1 MKNKII
7 KLIPVMMIS
16 LLLTGCWDSVEI
28 DRKAFVSTIGI
39 DIGDDIDVRSK
50 MISSKESTSEKS
62 IENNNTLRVTY
73 GFPDVRN
80 MNAKKGTASELA
92 ITVDGYS
99 MTDAYFKAIGKSSRT
114 LHFGHS
120 KLLLLSDELFQYP
133 EILKE
138 IMDYIEREPSLNRSV
153 TMIIV
158 KGKAKDYAKVKP
170 EMEENI
176 HNYITS
182 LMGNSS
188 KNGTVAPIT
197 LTKYIDML
205 KSYDISMLPV
215 FSLENEKDIELKG
228 MAAIKDFTIKDYL
241 NNNQITDIQILRGD
255 IGACRKAINRDGH
268 NIDYYLK
275 NVDKNLHI
283 GYENNKLQLEY
294 VINTEGTLKGYHT
307 EAERL
312 DSGIIEEIEKQFD
325 ESMKKDF
332 EEIINFTSNSL
343 KLDVIDIGSDIRRF
357 HRGIWSEVENNWPEA
372 LQTAEISIKV
382 NNDIRNIGLS
392 N

>member
-50 MISSKESTSEKS
+50 MINSKESTSEKS

-80 MNAKKGTASELA
+80 MNAKKGTAAELA

-133 EILKE
+133 EVLQE
-138 IMDYIEREPSLNRSV
+138 IIDYIEREPSLNRSV
-153 TMIIV
+153 IMIIV

-228 MAAIKDFTIKDYL
+228 MAVIKDFTIKDYL

-294 VINTEGTLKGYHT
+294 VINTEGTLKGYYT

-357 HRGIWSEVENNWPEA
+357 HRGIWSEVEDNWPEA
-372 LQTAEISIKV
+372 LRTAEISIKV

>member
-50 MISSKESTSEKS
+50 MINSKESTSEKS

-80 MNAKKGTASELA
+80 MNAKKGTAAELA

-120 KLLLLSDELFQYP
+120 KILLLSDELFQYP

-138 IMDYIEREPSLNRSV
+138 IIDYIEREPSLNRSV
-153 TMIIV
+153 IMIIV

-215 FSLENEKDIELKG
+215 FSLENEKDIQLKG
-228 MAAIKDFTIKDYL
+228 MAVIKGFTIKEYL
-241 NNNQITDIQILRGD
+241 DNNQITDIQILRGD

-283 GYENNKLQLEY
+283 DYKNNKLHLEY
-294 VINTEGTLKGYHT
+294 VINTEGTLKGYYT
-307 EAERL
+307 EGERL

-357 HRGIWSEVENNWPEA
+357 HRGIWSEVEDNWPEA
-372 LQTAEISIKV
+372 LRTAEISIKV

>member
-50 MISSKESTSEKS
+50 MINSKESTSEKS
-62 IENNNTLRVTY
+62 IENNNTLKVTY

-228 MAAIKDFTIKDYL
+228 MAVIKDFTIKDYL

-275 NVDKNLHI
+275 NVDKSLHI

-294 VINTEGTLKGYHT
+294 VINTEGTLKGYYT

-372 LQTAEISIKV
+372 LRTAEISIKV

>member
-50 MISSKESTSEKS
+50 MINSKESTSEKS

-80 MNAKKGTASELA
+80 MNAKKGTAAELA

-133 EILKE
+133 EVLQE

-153 TMIIV
+153 IMIIV
-158 KGKAKDYAKVKP
+158 KGKAKNYAKVKP

-215 FSLENEKDIELKG
+215 FSLENEKDIQLKG

-241 NNNQITDIQILRGD
+241 DNNQITDIQILRGD

-283 GYENNKLQLEY
+283 DYKNNKLHLEY
-294 VINTEGTLKGYHT
+294 VINTEGTLKGYYT
-307 EAERL
+307 EGERL

-357 HRGIWSEVENNWPEA
+357 HRGIWSEVEDNWPEA
-372 LQTAEISIKV
+372 LRTAEISIKV

>member
-50 MISSKESTSEKS
+50 MINSKESTSEKS

-80 MNAKKGTASELA
+80 MNAKKGTAAELA

-176 HNYITS
+176 HNYVTS

-228 MAAIKDFTIKDYL
+228 MAVIKDFTIKDYL

-372 LQTAEISIKV
+372 LKTAEISIKV

>member
-1 MKNKII
+1 
-7 KLIPVMMIS
+7 MIN
-16 LLLTGCWDSVEI
+16 
-28 DRKAFVSTIGI
+28 A
-39 DIGDDIDVRSK
+39 
-50 MISSKESTSEKS
+50 KENTSEKS
-62 IENNNTLRVTY
+62 IENSNTLRVTY

-80 MNAKKGTASELA
+80 MNAKKGTAAELA

-138 IMDYIEREPSLNRSV
+138 IIDYIEREPSLNRSV
-153 TMIIV
+153 IMIIV

-215 FSLENEKDIELKG
+215 FSLENEKDIQLKG

-283 GYENNKLQLEY
+283 DYKNNKLHLEY
-294 VINTEGTLKGYHT
+294 VINTEGTLKGYYT

-312 DSGIIEEIEKQFD
+312 DSGIIDEIEKQFD

-357 HRGIWSEVENNWPEA
+357 HRGIWSEVEDNWPEA
-372 LQTAEISIKV
+372 LRTAEISIKV

>member
-50 MISSKESTSEKS
+50 MINAKESTSEKS

-80 MNAKKGTASELA
+80 MNAKKGTAAELA

-176 HNYITS
+176 HNYVTS

-228 MAAIKDFTIKDYL
+228 MAVIKDFTIKDYL

>member
-50 MISSKESTSEKS
+50 MINAKENTSEKS
-62 IENNNTLRVTY
+62 IENSNTLRVTY

-80 MNAKKGTASELA
+80 MNAKKGTAAELA

-99 MTDAYFKAIGKSSRT
+99 MTDAYFTAIGKSSRT

-133 EILKE
+133 EVLQE
-138 IMDYIEREPSLNRSV
+138 IIDYIEREPSLNRSV
-153 TMIIV
+153 IMIIV

-215 FSLENEKDIELKG
+215 FSLENEKDIQLKG
-228 MAAIKDFTIKDYL
+228 MAVIKDFTIKDYL

-283 GYENNKLQLEY
+283 DYKNNKLHLEY
-294 VINTEGTLKGYHT
+294 VINTEGTLKGYYT
-307 EAERL
+307 EGERL

-357 HRGIWSEVENNWPEA
+357 HRGIWSEVEDNWPEA
-372 LQTAEISIKV
+372 LRTAEISIKV

>member
-1 MKNKII
+1 VKNKII

-39 DIGDDIDVRSK
+39 DVGGDIDVRSK
-50 MISSKESTSEKS
+50 MINSKENTSEKS
-62 IENNNTLRVTY
+62 IENSNTLRVTY

-80 MNAKKGTASELA
+80 MNAKKGTAAELA

-138 IMDYIEREPSLNRSV
+138 IIDYIEREPSLNRSV
-153 TMIIV
+153 IMIIV

-228 MAAIKDFTIKDYL
+228 MAVIKDFTIKDYL
-241 NNNQITDIQILRGD
+241 NNDQITDIQILRGD

-283 GYENNKLQLEY
+283 GYKNNKLQLEY
-294 VINTEGTLKGYHT
+294 VINTEGTLKGYYT
-307 EAERL
+307 GAERL

-357 HRGIWSEVENNWPEA
+357 HRGIWSEVEDNWPEA
-372 LQTAEISIKV
+372 LRTAEISIKV

>member
-1 MKNKII
+1 VKNKII

-39 DIGDDIDVRSK
+39 DIGEDIDVRSK
-50 MISSKESTSEKS
+50 MINSKESTSEKI

-80 MNAKKGTASELA
+80 MNAKKGTAAELA

-99 MTDAYFKAIGKSSRT
+99 MTDTYFKAIGKSSRT

-138 IMDYIEREPSLNRSV
+138 IIDYIEREPSLNRSV
-153 TMIIV
+153 IMTIV

-228 MAAIKDFTIKDYL
+228 MAVIKDFTIKDYL

-294 VINTEGTLKGYHT
+294 VINTEGTLKGYYT

-357 HRGIWSEVENNWPEA
+357 HRGIWSEVEENWPEA
-372 LQTAEISIKV
+372 LRTAEISIKV

>member
-50 MISSKESTSEKS
+50 MINSKESTSEKS

-228 MAAIKDFTIKDYL
+228 MAVIKDFTIKDYL

-294 VINTEGTLKGYHT
+294 VINTEGTLKGYYT

-357 HRGIWSEVENNWPEA
+357 HRGIWSEIENNWPEA
-372 LQTAEISIKV
+372 LRTAEISIKV

>member
-1 MKNKII
+1 VKNKII

-50 MISSKESTSEKS
+50 MINSKESTSEKS

-228 MAAIKDFTIKDYL
+228 MAVIKDFTIKDYL

-294 VINTEGTLKGYHT
+294 VINTEGTLKGYYT

-357 HRGIWSEVENNWPEA
+357 HRGIWSEVEDNWPES
-372 LQTAEISIKV
+372 LRTAEISIKV

>member
-50 MISSKESTSEKS
+50 MINSKESTSEKS

-228 MAAIKDFTIKDYL
+228 MAVIKDFTIKDYL

-275 NVDKNLHI
+275 NVDKSLHI

-294 VINTEGTLKGYHT
+294 VINTEGTLKGYYT

-372 LQTAEISIKV
+372 LRTAEISIKV